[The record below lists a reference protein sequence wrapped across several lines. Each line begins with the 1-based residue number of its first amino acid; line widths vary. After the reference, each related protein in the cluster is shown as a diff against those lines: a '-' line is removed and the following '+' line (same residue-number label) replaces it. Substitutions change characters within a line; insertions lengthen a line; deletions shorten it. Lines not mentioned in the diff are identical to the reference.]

1 MRVLTY
7 VVAGEDD
14 GRAVRSV
21 VPRRFSLGTHAFRR
35 LKALGGILVGGK
47 AVHAGYILHEGEV
60 VELRMESSADHGIG
74 PGLMPDPMNSK
85 AAPACATACL
95 DDAVARV
102 NSMSMAVDTSVSA
115 RAVSDQ
121 PHCLAGLPASHIRY
135 RDDDL
140 LIVCKGAPLATL
152 PSIHQ
157 RTGTLRE
164 QLAAML
170 GQDEK
175 AFVYHPV
182 NRLDKGT
189 SDLLC
194 VALHAHAQRL
204 LAAQLHTGAFVREY
218 LAVTQGM
225 PPERE
230 GVIDAPIARSGQG
243 ARRRV
248 AEGGQRAVTHYRLE
262 CAANGR
268 ALLRL
273 RLDTGRTHQ
282 IRVHLAH
289 IGCPIAG
296 DYLYGEE
303 LPQLKGRFALHSA
316 SLLLAQ
322 PITGKALCVD
332 EPLPDELAQ
341 LLEE

>member
-7 VVAGEDD
+7 VVAPEDD

-35 LKALGGILVGGK
+35 LKAQGGILVGGK
-47 AVHAGYILHEGEV
+47 AVHAGYILRAGEV
-60 VELRMESSADHGIG
+60 VELRMESSTDHEIG
-74 PGLMPDPMNSK
+74 PEPQPAQENGMI
-85 AAPACATACL
+85 APACGAARSSDT
-95 DDAVARV
+95 VARV
-102 NSMSMAVDTSVSA
+102 HSVPVAAGTGVSA
-115 RAVSDQ
+115 QSGADRACGID
-121 PHCLAGLPASHIRY
+121 GLPASHIRY

-170 GQDEK
+170 GQNAET
-175 AFVYHPV
+175 FVYHPV

-189 SDLLC
+189 SGLLC

-243 ARRRV
+243 ARRHV
-248 AEGGQRAVTHYRLE
+248 SEGGQRAVTHYRME
-262 CAANGR
+262 RVANGR

-282 IRVHLAH
+282 IRVHLSH

-303 LPQLKGRFALHSA
+303 LTRLKGRFALHSA
-316 SLLLAQ
+316 SLSLTQ
-322 PITGKALCVD
+322 PITGKTLSIE
-332 EPLPDELAQ
+332 EPLPDELAH